1 MNERTKTSSAKQ
13 SVLEKHDTLQTV
25 QAPKASV
32 LAKSVKAGV
41 HTMLQGQSN
50 ARPTQKSTKR
60 GLRAKRATIK
70 RG

>member
-13 SVLEKHDTLQTV
+13 GVLEKHDTLQTV

-50 ARPTQKSTKR
+50 ARPTQKSAKR